1 MINHPTRARLRLLS
15 LTTFVGVLAGC
26 TNQTPRPALMND
38 PTENNVRTL
47 EVAAS
52 TLLAGPTIRFAPSAF
67 TRNPMLSLTPAIAT
81 TPAGSNTTDSRRIL
95 PTQLQL
101 LRVGRRCE
109 LMNLSSQERT
119 ALPGVVCTA
128 I

>member
-1 MINHPTRARLRLLS
+1 MMNHSTHPLARLICLATLAC
-15 LTTFVGVLAGC
+15 VIAGC
-26 TNQTPRPALMND
+26 ANQTPQPAVISD

-67 TRNPMLSLTPAIAT
+67 TRNPMLSLMPAIAT
-81 TPAGSNTTDSRRIL
+81 TPAGRNLTDSSRIL

-101 LRVGRRCE
+101 LRIGGHCE
-109 LMNLSSQERT
+109 LMNLSNKQRK
-119 ALPGVVCTA
+119 ALPGVACTA